1 MMAVG
6 FFFGPFFAKVN
17 IAKPETLEDR
27 KIMTRLNTNRGIW
40 KAFVSLLLLLA
51 ATKPRTAWAQAEASI
66 NGTVADT
73 TGAVI
78 SGATVRVKNVEIGTV
93 RTVLTD
99 NQGRYAAPSLSVGKY
114 EVSAE
119 QSGFRTEVKKGITLA
134 ISQRAEVNLILT
146 VGDVKQSISVDE
158 TALQLAVTT
167 ADFSGLV
174 GETQVKDLPL
184 NGRSYDQL
192 LTLNP
197 GVVNYTSQR
206 AGGIGTSNSV
216 VGNMFSASGRRP
228 QENLY
233 ILNGVE
239 YTSASEVNNTPGGTS
254 GQLLGVD
261 AVREFS
267 VVTDAYGAEYGKRP
281 GAQINIVT
289 ASGTNLLHGDA
300 YEFLRNSA
308 LDARNFFDLPQ
319 IPHFERNVFGGSL
332 GGPIKK
338 DKSFLF
344 ANYEGFRQALGLSDV
359 TLVPDAN
366 ARLGILPC
374 AALTTV
380 TASCNAS
387 TPNTAVVLGKGVA
400 NLFNLWPVANGPELT
415 INGLNSGVAEA
426 FSSPQ
431 QHIREDFGT
440 ARFDQI
446 LSDKD
451 SFAAVYTGDD
461 SQSFSPTTNPY
472 STVDIFLREQV
483 ASLIETHIFSPSILN
498 KATLGF
504 SRGAFYF
511 NSGVTGTASSV
522 TGGWVDTTGV
532 PLPGAVVIGGGTTLN
547 GASQLTNGGTNAGSN
562 LSAVRNLF
570 TWADQVSI
578 THGKH
583 LINFGVWFERVQA
596 NDNLIQDQYG
606 QASFSNL
613 QTFLQGSI
621 STYTF
626 ASSATPLSW
635 RSLEGA
641 FFAEDSIKLTPSLE
655 VTLGFR
661 GEFTNGWNEAY
672 GRASNYLF
680 TNGVINSAP
689 TVGNSAFSVN
699 DARFLPAPR
708 AGIAWSP
715 FGSKKTVIRAG
726 AGLYYALIDNL
737 DYRLD
742 QNGPF
747 NTVQASKKATVAQIE
762 GTGTIPTPLVIPSG
776 VQPDLKTPTVIAY
789 DLKIE
794 QQVLPNTTLSVG
806 YSGSHGYHEFLSIDA
821 NVPSNVVVCPAAPC
835 PANYPGGAYF
845 YYSSI
850 ATPLAGTP
858 ALANPAVANTTHWFS
873 EGISSYN
880 ALDVDV
886 NHRFSHGLQ
895 LRGVYTYSKAL
906 DDGDNMNTSVATN
919 SPAFASNPLNPLK
932 ADYGRASFDVRHA
945 AVINATYD
953 LPFGRQNASGQNNWV
968 NTAVGGWQLSG
979 IETLVSGLP
988 FTPQLSYN
996 PANDGDSR
1004 NPVRP
1009 SINPNIQGSIIEG
1022 SPGQYFNPNA
1032 FIQPLA
1038 NTYGNAP
1045 RNALQGPGLAETDFS
1060 VSKKFLFTERINLQ
1074 FRAELFNIFNRT
1086 NFNNP
1091 NPVVFTSA
1099 TTVLPSASA
1108 GVITSTS
1115 TSSRQVQFGLKLLW

>member
-1 MMAVG
+1 MPRRNAST
-6 FFFGPFFAKVN
+6 
-17 IAKPETLEDR
+17 E
-27 KIMTRLNTNRGIW
+27 IW
-40 KAFVSLLLLLA
+40 KVVVGLLLLVYA
-51 ATKPRTAWAQAEASI
+51 AAPRMAWAQAEASI
-66 NGTVADT
+66 NGAVTDT
-73 TGAVI
+73 TGAI
-78 SGATVRVKNVEIGTV
+78 IAGATVKVKNVEIGTV
-93 RTVLTD
+93 RAIVTD
-99 NQGRYAAPSLSVGKY
+99 NAGRYDAPSLAVGKY

-119 QSGFRTEVKKGITLA
+119 QAGFRTEIKTGITVTVG
-134 ISQRAEVNLILT
+134 QRAEVNLMLA
-146 VGDVKQSISVDE
+146 VGGVQQSISVEE

-174 GETQVKDLPL
+174 GEAQVKDLPL

-239 YTSASEVNNTPGGTS
+239 FTSASEVNNTPGGTS

-289 ASGTNLLHGDA
+289 ASGTNGFHGDA

-332 GGPIKK
+332 GGPIRK
-338 DKSFLF
+338 DKTFLF
-344 ANYEGFRQALGLSDV
+344 ANYEAFRQGLGLSDV
-359 TLVPDAN
+359 TLVPDAG
-366 ARLGILPC
+366 ARTGILPC

-387 TPNTAVVLGKGVA
+387 TPPTTVVLGKGVA
-400 NLFNLWPVANGPELT
+400 NLLNLWPAANGPELT
-415 INGLNSGVAEA
+415 INGLNSGIAES
-426 FSSPQ
+426 FSSPE

-440 ARFDQI
+440 VRFDQNF
-446 LSDKD
+446 SEQDT
-451 SFAAVYTGDD
+451 FAAVYTADD
-461 SQSFSPTTNPY
+461 SQSFSPTINPD

-483 ASLIETHIFSPSILN
+483 ASLSETHVFSPSVLN
-498 KATLGF
+498 KATFGF

-522 TGGWVDTTGV
+522 AGGWADTTGV

-562 LSAVRNLF
+562 LTAVRNLF

-578 THGKH
+578 TRGKH
-583 LINFGVWFERVQA
+583 LISFGVWFERVQA
-596 NDNLIQDQYG
+596 NDNLVQDQYG
-606 QASFSNL
+606 QASFNNL
-613 QTFLQGSI
+613 QTFLQGAI

-626 ASSATPLSW
+626 ASASTPLSW

-641 FFAEDSIKLTPSLE
+641 FYGEDAIKLTPSLE
-655 VTLGFR
+655 LRLGFR
-661 GEFTNGWNEAY
+661 GEFTNGWNEAD

-680 TNGVINSAP
+680 TNGVINTTPS
-689 TVGNSAFSVN
+689 VGNSAFSVN
-699 DARFLPAPR
+699 NARFLPAPR

-726 AGLYYALIDNL
+726 AGIYYALIDNL
-737 DYRLD
+737 SYRLD

-747 NTVQASKKATVAQIE
+747 NTVQASKKATVAEIE
-762 GTGTIPTPLVIPSG
+762 GAGALPAPLVIPSG
-776 VQPDLKTPTVIAY
+776 VQPNLQTPTVISY

-794 QQVLPNTTLSVG
+794 RQILPNTTLSVG
-806 YSGSHGYHEFLSIDA
+806 YIGSHGYHEMLSIDA
-821 NVPSNVVVCPAAPC
+821 NVPSNVVVCPASPC
-835 PANYPGGAYF
+835 PVNYPSGAYF
-845 YYSSI
+845 YYASL
-850 ATPLAGTP
+850 AAPLTGTP
-858 ALANPAVANTTHWFS
+858 ALANPAVSNTTHWFS
-873 EGISSYN
+873 EGVSSYDG
-880 ALDVDV
+880 LEVDV
-886 NHRFSHGLQ
+886 NHTFSHGLQ
-895 LRGVYTYSKAL
+895 VRGVYTYSKAL
-906 DDGDNMNTSVATN
+906 DDGDSMNTSVATN
-919 SPAFASNPLNPLK
+919 SPAFVSNPLNPLQS
-932 ADYGRASFDVRHA
+932 DYGRASFDVRHA
-945 AVINATYD
+945 AVLNATYD
-953 LPFGRQNASGQNNWV
+953 LPFGRKDASGENRWW
-968 NTAVGGWQLSG
+968 NTVIGNWQLSG

-996 PANDGDSR
+996 PSNDGDSR

-1009 SINPNIQGSIIEG
+1009 SLNPAFTGSIVRG
-1022 SPGQYFNPNA
+1022 GPGQYFNPNA

-1045 RNALQGPGLAETDFS
+1045 RNVLQGPGLAETDFS
-1060 VSKKFLFTERINLQ
+1060 MAKKFLFTERINLQ

-1099 TTVLPSASA
+1099 TTVLPSATA